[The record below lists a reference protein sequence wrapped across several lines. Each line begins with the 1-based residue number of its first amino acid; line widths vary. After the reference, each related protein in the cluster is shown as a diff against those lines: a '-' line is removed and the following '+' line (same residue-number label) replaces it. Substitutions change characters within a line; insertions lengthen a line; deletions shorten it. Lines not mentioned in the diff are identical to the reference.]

1 MLKDVVKKK
10 GLTLVET
17 LLVVMIS
24 GLVMAAIVPFI
35 RSVASSW
42 QAGSGRQEILQNG
55 RTALEMMTRYIRQAK
70 RITAIPGA
78 SGNYIKIRDPQDT
91 YNIVFY
97 HNVAGS
103 PYYIVPTTDIKDND
117 LVMRSN
123 QSGTDVNTMLA
134 PEVASLNF
142 IFLKDDRNPASKAN
156 EVKSMQIQI
165 SLNDPTGSISYTL
178 ALEDM
183 VTWRKDVRESIWV
196 INSGGSSPLYDKL
209 TDIAYRATANYFRI
223 TTAVSNCLSIDSRDG
238 SCWVADRTQN
248 RIRKVSSTG
257 EILWTVTNF
266 LTPNAVSV
274 NNTLLVSNR
283 ETVWVADGNTT
294 ATYRIRRVYW
304 TTAGS
309 GSWTYDTIGQ
319 GLFTV
324 PKSVSVNPYETAG
337 GKETCWV
344 ADGNTTATYR
354 IRRVYWTTAGSGSWT
369 YNTIPGFSNPYS
381 VSVNPN
387 ETINNRN
394 TCWVADTG
402 GNRVRK
408 IYWTTAGSGSW
419 TYRSTPSSGWAGSSP
434 RSVSVN
440 TTDGTCWVANSGT
453 DATTGNRVRKL
464 FCPGICSTITTLAE
478 RTGFSTPYSVS
489 VNPADDTCWVADY
502 NNNRV
507 VRLGADGS
515 IEWSASGNIEWSIN
529 RPMAVSV
536 SPNY

>member
-309 GSWTYDTIGQ
+309 GSWTY
-319 GLFTV
+319 
-324 PKSVSVNPYETAG
+324 
-337 GKETCWV
+337 
-344 ADGNTTATYR
+344 
-354 IRRVYWTTAGSGSWT
+354 
-369 YNTIPGFSNPYS
+369 NTIPGFSNPYS